1 MRNTVVRTYDNLASA
16 ESARREL
23 LRHGFSADSVEL
35 RVGLDE
41 AGPVEGNFVEN
52 QKDMGTGPGSGVFT
66 PEERTDAYNDDEPV
80 WRGGYL
86 LAVDADGAEQEASAA
101 DIMDRFGAID
111 IEARTGRGGRPH

>member
-16 ESARREL
+16 ESARSEL

-41 AGPVEGNFVEN
+41 AGPVEGNFVED
-52 QKDMGTGPGSGVFT
+52 QKDMGTGPGSGVFSS
-66 PEERTDAYNDDEPV
+66 EERTDAYNNDNPV

-86 LAVDADGAEQEASAA
+86 LAVDTEGSEQQASAA

-111 IEARTGRGGRPH
+111 VEARTRGSWH